1 MLLRYLKKIFYNSV
15 AELRINRL
23 FSTLL
28 FLSCLFGGLS
38 QTAKAQNNEWENPT
52 KYEWNKEK
60 PHADFRLYERTDDAV
75 NDNPQKSSW
84 QYSLNGTWK
93 FVYAPSIAESIKD
106 FYCTDLSDNDWD
118 TITVPSNWEIQGFGE
133 PIIRNIQYVFSPNPP
148 YIDVDNPVG
157 TYRRTFTVPQ
167 NWQGRE
173 VLLHFGSISGYA
185 RIYVNGQQVGMT
197 KASKTPAEFN
207 VTNYLEKGENLLA
220 VQVYRWHDGSYM
232 EDQDFWRLSGI
243 ERDVFLTAY
252 PQTTIWDF
260 FLHAG
265 LDDTYRHGQFR
276 ATVDLRSF
284 NTNATLQK
292 GTLTLE
298 LKDAGGKTVLSAQK
312 AYCISDI
319 STTLTFEGT
328 VRNVRK
334 WSAEHP
340 SLYDCILTLRA
351 NDDKQQTVVAHKVGF
366 RRIEIKNTRLLV
378 NGVPTYIKGVNRH
391 EHNDSLGHTQ
401 TREIIMND
409 LRLIKQLNMNAVRT
423 SHYPNHPLFYQL
435 CDQYGIYV
443 VDEAN
448 IETHGMG
455 SVPYFKDTIPHP
467 AYRPEWYA
475 AHVDRITR
483 MVERDKN
490 HPCIIGW
497 SLGNEC
503 GNGIVF
509 HDEYKRLK
517 KYDPGRFVQ
526 FEQAWEDWNTDI
538 VCPMYPN
545 MWKITEYR
553 KSGKQRPFIMCE
565 YAHAQGNSNGNF
577 KDLWDII
584 YDSPNLQ
591 GGFIWDFMDQG
602 FKIKTEPRDG
612 RTYWTYNGKM
622 GSYKWLEDKK
632 GELNTGTDGLI
643 SANGI
648 PKPQAYE
655 VKKVYQ
661 YIQFIAKDLGK
672 GIISIKNRYDFTN
685 LDEYAFM
692 WEIYKNG
699 EKISTG
705 DFNVDLKPHEEKE
718 IRLSLPVIPEDGNE
732 YFLNLYVH
740 TRVATDLVPAGYEVA
755 REQMQLNK
763 SSFFTS
769 LPPCS
774 GKLSYET
781 KDNIL
786 SFQSGAVSGKI
797 DLKKGILFDYMIN
810 GKQPIRQYPEP
821 AFWRAPIDND
831 FGNKMPVLAGVWRTA
846 HVNRYVKKVTIGE
859 NNEKGLSVRVD
870 WVLSDIQVPYTMEY
884 LVRDNGTVIVT
895 GSIDLTGTKLPEL
908 PRFGMRMELHQ
919 PYENLTYYGR
929 GPFENYID
937 RYSGAFIGRYED
949 KVENQFY
956 WYIRPQETG
965 NKTDVRWLTLLD
977 SGGLGVKI
985 TGLQPISFSALHF
998 SPEDLDPGLTRKLQ
1012 HTIDIVPQKNIFL
1025 HVDLKQRGLGGDNS
1039 WGMYPHNEYRL
1050 LDKKYTY
1057 SYMIELVEKGSDKND
1072 YLNSRK

>member
-1 MLLRYLKKIFYNSV
+1 
-15 AELRINRL
+15 
-23 FSTLL
+23 
-28 FLSCLFGGLS
+28 
-38 QTAKAQNNEWENPT
+38 
-52 KYEWNKEK
+52 
-60 PHADFRLYERTDDAV
+60 ERTDDAV

-207 VTNYLEKGENLLA
+207 VTNYLKKGENLLA

-284 NTNATLQK
+284 NANATLQK

-661 YIQFIAKDLGK
+661 YIQFSAKDLGK

>member
-1 MLLRYLKKIFYNSV
+1 METLTTLYLM
-15 AELRINRL
+15 INRL

-28 FLSCLFGGLS
+28 FLSCLFCGLS
-38 QTAKAQNNEWENPT
+38 PTAKAQNNEWENPT
-52 KYEWNKEK
+52 QYEWNKEK
-60 PHADFRLYERTDDAV
+60 PHADFRLYERADDAV
-75 NDNPQKSSW
+75 NDNPQKSPW

-106 FYCTDLSDNDWD
+106 FYRTDLSDNDWD
-118 TITVPSNWEIQGFGE
+118 TIIVPSNWEIQGFGE

-207 VTNYLEKGENLLA
+207 VTNYLKKGENLLA

-292 GTLTLE
+292 GTLTLD
-298 LKDAGGKTVLSAQK
+298 LKDAGGKTVLSVQK

-319 STTLTFEGT
+319 STTLAFEGT

-351 NDDKQQTVVAHKVGF
+351 DGDKQQTVVAHKVGF
-366 RRIEIKNTRLLV
+366 RRIEIKNARLLV

-391 EHNDSLGHTQ
+391 EHNDTLGHVQ

-409 LRLIKQLNMNAVRT
+409 LRLIKQLNMNAIRT

-509 HDEYKRLK
+509 HDEYK
-517 KYDPGRFVQ
+517 
-526 FEQAWEDWNTDI
+526 
-538 VCPMYPN
+538 
-545 MWKITEYR
+545 
-553 KSGKQRPFIMCE
+553 
-565 YAHAQGNSNGNF
+565 
-577 KDLWDII
+577 
-584 YDSPNLQ
+584 
-591 GGFIWDFMDQG
+591 
-602 FKIKTEPRDG
+602 
-612 RTYWTYNGKM
+612 
-622 GSYKWLEDKK
+622 
-632 GELNTGTDGLI
+632 
-643 SANGI
+643 
-648 PKPQAYE
+648 
-655 VKKVYQ
+655 
-661 YIQFIAKDLGK
+661 
-672 GIISIKNRYDFTN
+672 
-685 LDEYAFM
+685 
-692 WEIYKNG
+692 
-699 EKISTG
+699 
-705 DFNVDLKPHEEKE
+705 
-718 IRLSLPVIPEDGNE
+718 LSLI
-732 YFLNLYVH
+732 H
-740 TRVATDLVPAGYEVA
+740 
-755 REQMQLNK
+755 
-763 SSFFTS
+763 
-769 LPPCS
+769 
-774 GKLSYET
+774 
-781 KDNIL
+781 I
-786 SFQSGAVSGKI
+786 
-797 DLKKGILFDYMIN
+797 
-810 GKQPIRQYPEP
+810 
-821 AFWRAPIDND
+821 
-831 FGNKMPVLAGVWRTA
+831 
-846 HVNRYVKKVTIGE
+846 
-859 NNEKGLSVRVD
+859 
-870 WVLSDIQVPYTMEY
+870 
-884 LVRDNGTVIVT
+884 
-895 GSIDLTGTKLPEL
+895 
-908 PRFGMRMELHQ
+908 
-919 PYENLTYYGR
+919 
-929 GPFENYID
+929 
-937 RYSGAFIGRYED
+937 
-949 KVENQFY
+949 
-956 WYIRPQETG
+956 
-965 NKTDVRWLTLLD
+965 
-977 SGGLGVKI
+977 
-985 TGLQPISFSALHF
+985 
-998 SPEDLDPGLTRKLQ
+998 
-1012 HTIDIVPQKNIFL
+1012 
-1025 HVDLKQRGLGGDNS
+1025 
-1039 WGMYPHNEYRL
+1039 
-1050 LDKKYTY
+1050 
-1057 SYMIELVEKGSDKND
+1057 
-1072 YLNSRK
+1072 

>member
-1 MLLRYLKKIFYNSV
+1 M
-15 AELRINRL
+15 
-23 FSTLL
+23 
-28 FLSCLFGGLS
+28 
-38 QTAKAQNNEWENPT
+38 
-52 KYEWNKEK
+52 
-60 PHADFRLYERTDDAV
+60 
-75 NDNPQKSSW
+75 
-84 QYSLNGTWK
+84 
-93 FVYAPSIAESIKD
+93 
-106 FYCTDLSDNDWD
+106 
-118 TITVPSNWEIQGFGE
+118 
-133 PIIRNIQYVFSPNPP
+133 
-148 YIDVDNPVG
+148 
-157 TYRRTFTVPQ
+157 
-167 NWQGRE
+167 
-173 VLLHFGSISGYA
+173 
-185 RIYVNGQQVGMT
+185 
-197 KASKTPAEFN
+197 
-207 VTNYLEKGENLLA
+207 
-220 VQVYRWHDGSYM
+220 
-232 EDQDFWRLSGI
+232 
-243 ERDVFLTAY
+243 
-252 PQTTIWDF
+252 
-260 FLHAG
+260 HAG

-284 NTNATLQK
+284 NANATLQK

-998 SPEDLDPGLTRKLQ
+998 SPEDLDLGLTRKLQ

>member
-1 MLLRYLKKIFYNSV
+1 METLTTLYLM
-15 AELRINRL
+15 INRL

-28 FLSCLFGGLS
+28 FLSCLFCGLS
-38 QTAKAQNNEWENPT
+38 PTAKAQNNEWENPT

-60 PHADFRLYERTDDAV
+60 PHADFRLYERADDAV
-75 NDNPQKSSW
+75 NDNPQKSPW

-93 FVYAPSIAESIKD
+93 FVYAPSIAESIRD
-106 FYCTDLSDNDWD
+106 FYRTDLSDDDWD

-157 TYRRTFTVPQ
+157 TYQRTFTVPQ

-207 VTNYLEKGENLLA
+207 VTNYLKKGENLLA

-284 NTNATLQK
+284 NTNAALQN

-319 STTLTFEGT
+319 STTLAFEGT

-340 SLYDCILTLRA
+340 SLYDCILTLRV
-351 NDDKQQTVVAHKVGF
+351 DGDKQQTVVAHKVGF
-366 RRIEIKNTRLLV
+366 RRIEIKNARLLV

-391 EHNDSLGHTQ
+391 EHNDTLGHVQ

-467 AYRPEWYA
+467 AYRPEWVA

-526 FEQAWEDWNTDI
+526 FEQAWEDWNTDV

-602 FKIKTEPRDG
+602 FKVKTESRDG

-661 YIQFIAKDLGK
+661 YIQFSAKDLGK

-699 EKISTG
+699 EKISMG
-705 DFNVDLKPHEEKE
+705 NFNVDLKPHEEKE

-732 YFLNLYVH
+732 YFLNLYAH

-786 SFQSGAVSGKI
+786 SFQSGGVSGKI

-810 GKQPIRQYPEP
+810 GEQPIRQYPEP

-831 FGNKMPVLAGVWRTA
+831 FGNKMPTLAGVWRTA
-846 HVNRYVKKVTIGE
+846 HVNRYVKKVTIDE
-859 NNEKGLSVRVD
+859 QNEKGLSIRID
-870 WVLSDIQVPYTMEY
+870 WILNDIQVPYMMEY
-884 LVRDNGTVIVT
+884 LICNNGAIVVT

-919 PYENLTYYGR
+919 PYENLVYYGR

-937 RYSGAFIGRYED
+937 RYSSSFIGRYED

-965 NKTDVRWLTLLD
+965 NKTDVRWLSLLD
-977 SGGLGVKI
+977 SEGQGVRI

-1057 SYMIELVEKGSDKND
+1057 SYMIELVEKNSD
-1072 YLNSRK
+1072 

>member
-1 MLLRYLKKIFYNSV
+1 M
-15 AELRINRL
+15 
-23 FSTLL
+23 
-28 FLSCLFGGLS
+28 
-38 QTAKAQNNEWENPT
+38 
-52 KYEWNKEK
+52 
-60 PHADFRLYERTDDAV
+60 
-75 NDNPQKSSW
+75 
-84 QYSLNGTWK
+84 
-93 FVYAPSIAESIKD
+93 
-106 FYCTDLSDNDWD
+106 
-118 TITVPSNWEIQGFGE
+118 
-133 PIIRNIQYVFSPNPP
+133 
-148 YIDVDNPVG
+148 G

-207 VTNYLEKGENLLA
+207 VTNYLKKGENLLA

-284 NTNATLQK
+284 NANATLQK

-351 NDDKQQTVVAHKVGF
+351 NDNKQQTVVAHKVGF

-577 KDLWDII
+577 KDLWEII
-584 YDSPNLQ
+584 YDSPKLQ
-591 GGFIWDFMDQG
+591 GGFFGDFMDQG
-602 FKIKTEPRDG
+602 FKIKAEPRDG

-672 GIISIKNRYDFTN
+672 GIISIENRYDFTN

>member
-1 MLLRYLKKIFYNSV
+1 METLTTLYLM
-15 AELRINRL
+15 INRL

-28 FLSCLFGGLS
+28 FLSCLFCGLS
-38 QTAKAQNNEWENPT
+38 PTAKAQNNEWENPT
-52 KYEWNKEK
+52 QYEWNKEK
-60 PHADFRLYERTDDAV
+60 PHADFRLYERADDAV
-75 NDNPQKSSW
+75 NDNPQKSPW

-106 FYCTDLSDNDWD
+106 FYRTDLSDNDWD
-118 TITVPSNWEIQGFGE
+118 TIIVPSNWEIQGFGE

-207 VTNYLEKGENLLA
+207 VTNYLKKGENLLA

-292 GTLTLE
+292 GTLTLD

-312 AYCISDI
+312 VYCISDI

-340 SLYDCILTLRA
+340 SLYDCILTLRS
-351 NDDKQQTVVAHKVGF
+351 DGDKQQTVVAHKVGF
-366 RRIEIKNTRLLV
+366 RRIEIKNARLLV

-391 EHNDSLGHTQ
+391 EHNDTLGHVQ

-490 HPCIIGW
+490 HSCIIGW

-602 FKIKTEPRDG
+602 FKVKTEPRDG

-661 YIQFIAKDLGK
+661 YIQFSAKDLGK

-685 LDEYAFM
+685 LDEYAFI

-705 DFNVDLKPHEEKE
+705 DFNVDLIPHEEKE

-732 YFLNLYVH
+732 YFLNLYAH
-740 TRVATDLVPAGYEVA
+740 TRVATDLVPARYEVA

-769 LPPCS
+769 LPSCL

-821 AFWRAPIDND
+821 AFWRAPVDND

-859 NNEKGLSVRVD
+859 KNEKGLSVRVD
-870 WVLSDIQVPYTMEY
+870 WVLSDIQVPYMMEY
-884 LVRDNGTVIVT
+884 LIRDNGTIIVT

-929 GPFENYID
+929 GPLENYID
-937 RYSGAFIGRYED
+937 RYSSSFIGRYED

-977 SGGLGVKI
+977 SEGQGVRI
-985 TGLQPISFSALHF
+985 TGLQPIAFSALHF

-1057 SYMIELVEKGSDKND
+1057 SYMIELVEKKSD
-1072 YLNSRK
+1072 

>member
-1 MLLRYLKKIFYNSV
+1 M
-15 AELRINRL
+15 
-23 FSTLL
+23 
-28 FLSCLFGGLS
+28 
-38 QTAKAQNNEWENPT
+38 
-52 KYEWNKEK
+52 
-60 PHADFRLYERTDDAV
+60 
-75 NDNPQKSSW
+75 
-84 QYSLNGTWK
+84 
-93 FVYAPSIAESIKD
+93 
-106 FYCTDLSDNDWD
+106 
-118 TITVPSNWEIQGFGE
+118 
-133 PIIRNIQYVFSPNPP
+133 
-148 YIDVDNPVG
+148 
-157 TYRRTFTVPQ
+157 
-167 NWQGRE
+167 
-173 VLLHFGSISGYA
+173 
-185 RIYVNGQQVGMT
+185 
-197 KASKTPAEFN
+197 
-207 VTNYLEKGENLLA
+207 
-220 VQVYRWHDGSYM
+220 
-232 EDQDFWRLSGI
+232 
-243 ERDVFLTAY
+243 
-252 PQTTIWDF
+252 
-260 FLHAG
+260 HAG

-284 NTNATLQK
+284 NANATLQK

-378 NGVPTYIKGVNRH
+378 NGVPTYIKKVLTVTNITTA
-391 EHNDSLGHTQ
+391 LGHTQ

-661 YIQFIAKDLGK
+661 YIQFNAKDLGK

-937 RYSGAFIGRYED
+937 RYSG
-949 KVENQFY
+949 
-956 WYIRPQETG
+956 
-965 NKTDVRWLTLLD
+965 
-977 SGGLGVKI
+977 GL
-985 TGLQPISFSALHF
+985 H
-998 SPEDLDPGLTRKLQ
+998 R
-1012 HTIDIVPQKNIFL
+1012 TI
-1025 HVDLKQRGLGGDNS
+1025 
-1039 WGMYPHNEYRL
+1039 
-1050 LDKKYTY
+1050 
-1057 SYMIELVEKGSDKND
+1057 
-1072 YLNSRK
+1072 

>member
-1 MLLRYLKKIFYNSV
+1 M
-15 AELRINRL
+15 
-23 FSTLL
+23 
-28 FLSCLFGGLS
+28 
-38 QTAKAQNNEWENPT
+38 
-52 KYEWNKEK
+52 
-60 PHADFRLYERTDDAV
+60 
-75 NDNPQKSSW
+75 
-84 QYSLNGTWK
+84 NGTWK

-106 FYCTDLSDNDWD
+106 FYRTDLSDNDWD
-118 TITVPSNWEIQGFGE
+118 TIIVPSNWEIQGFGE

-157 TYRRTFTVPQ
+157 TYRRTFTVHQ

-207 VTNYLEKGENLLA
+207 VTNYLKKGENLLA

-252 PQTTIWDF
+252 PQTTIWDL

-292 GTLTLE
+292 GTLTLD

-312 AYCISDI
+312 VYCISDI

-340 SLYDCILTLRA
+340 SLYDCILTLRS
-351 NDDKQQTVVAHKVGF
+351 DGDKQQTVVAHKVGF
-366 RRIEIKNTRLLV
+366 RRIEIKNARLLV

-391 EHNDSLGHTQ
+391 EHNDTLGHVQ

-526 FEQAWEDWNTDI
+526 FEQAWEDWNTDV

-602 FKIKTEPRDG
+602 FKVKTEPRDG

-661 YIQFIAKDLGK
+661 YIQFSAKDLGK

-685 LDEYAFM
+685 LDEYAFI

-705 DFNVDLKPHEEKE
+705 DFNVDLIPHEEKE

-732 YFLNLYVH
+732 YFLNLYAH

-786 SFQSGAVSGKI
+786 SFQSGGVSGKI

-810 GKQPIRQYPEP
+810 GEQPIKQYPEP

-831 FGNKMPVLAGVWRTA
+831 FGNKMPTLAGVWRTA
-846 HVNRYVKKVTIGE
+846 HVNRYVKKVTIDE
-859 NNEKGLSVRVD
+859 QNEKGLSIRID
-870 WVLSDIQVPYTMEY
+870 WILNDIQVPYMMEY
-884 LVRDNGTVIVT
+884 LICNNGAIVVT

-919 PYENLTYYGR
+919 PYENLVYYGR

-937 RYSGAFIGRYED
+937 RYSSSFIGRYED

-956 WYIRPQETG
+956 WYTRPQETG
-965 NKTDVRWLTLLD
+965 NKTDVRWLSLLD
-977 SGGLGVKI
+977 SEGQGVRI
-985 TGLQPISFSALHF
+985 TGLQPIAFSALHF

-1057 SYMIELVEKGSDKND
+1057 SYMIELVKKNSD
-1072 YLNSRK
+1072 

>member
-1 MLLRYLKKIFYNSV
+1 METLTTLYLM
-15 AELRINRL
+15 INRL

-207 VTNYLEKGENLLA
+207 VTNYLKKGENLLA

-284 NTNATLQK
+284 NANATLQK

-661 YIQFIAKDLGK
+661 YIQFSAKDLGK

-786 SFQSGAVSGKI
+786 SFQSGKI

>member
-1 MLLRYLKKIFYNSV
+1 MCIRD
-15 AELRINRL
+15 R
-23 FSTLL
+23 
-28 FLSCLFGGLS
+28 
-38 QTAKAQNNEWENPT
+38 
-52 KYEWNKEK
+52 
-60 PHADFRLYERTDDAV
+60 
-75 NDNPQKSSW
+75 
-84 QYSLNGTWK
+84 LNGTWK

-207 VTNYLEKGENLLA
+207 VTNYLKKGENLLA

-284 NTNATLQK
+284 NANATLQK

-661 YIQFIAKDLGK
+661 YIQFSAKDLGK

-797 DLKKGILFDYMIN
+797 DLKKGLLFDYMIN

>member
-1 MLLRYLKKIFYNSV
+1 METLTTLYLM
-15 AELRINRL
+15 INRL

-207 VTNYLEKGENLLA
+207 VTNYLKKGENLLA

-284 NTNATLQK
+284 NANATLQK

-378 NGVPTYIKGVNRH
+378 KGVNRH

>member
-1 MLLRYLKKIFYNSV
+1 METLTTLYLM
-15 AELRINRL
+15 INRL

-207 VTNYLEKGENLLA
+207 VTNYLKKGENLLA

-284 NTNATLQK
+284 NANATLQK

-391 EHNDSLGHTQ
+391 EHNDSL
-401 TREIIMND
+401 
-409 LRLIKQLNMNAVRT
+409 
-423 SHYPNHPLFYQL
+423 
-435 CDQYGIYV
+435 
-443 VDEAN
+443 
-448 IETHGMG
+448 
-455 SVPYFKDTIPHP
+455 
-467 AYRPEWYA
+467 
-475 AHVDRITR
+475 
-483 MVERDKN
+483 
-490 HPCIIGW
+490 
-497 SLGNEC
+497 
-503 GNGIVF
+503 
-509 HDEYKRLK
+509 
-517 KYDPGRFVQ
+517 
-526 FEQAWEDWNTDI
+526 
-538 VCPMYPN
+538 
-545 MWKITEYR
+545 
-553 KSGKQRPFIMCE
+553 
-565 YAHAQGNSNGNF
+565 
-577 KDLWDII
+577 
-584 YDSPNLQ
+584 
-591 GGFIWDFMDQG
+591 
-602 FKIKTEPRDG
+602 
-612 RTYWTYNGKM
+612 
-622 GSYKWLEDKK
+622 
-632 GELNTGTDGLI
+632 
-643 SANGI
+643 
-648 PKPQAYE
+648 
-655 VKKVYQ
+655 
-661 YIQFIAKDLGK
+661 
-672 GIISIKNRYDFTN
+672 
-685 LDEYAFM
+685 
-692 WEIYKNG
+692 
-699 EKISTG
+699 
-705 DFNVDLKPHEEKE
+705 
-718 IRLSLPVIPEDGNE
+718 
-732 YFLNLYVH
+732 
-740 TRVATDLVPAGYEVA
+740 
-755 REQMQLNK
+755 
-763 SSFFTS
+763 
-769 LPPCS
+769 
-774 GKLSYET
+774 
-781 KDNIL
+781 
-786 SFQSGAVSGKI
+786 
-797 DLKKGILFDYMIN
+797 
-810 GKQPIRQYPEP
+810 
-821 AFWRAPIDND
+821 
-831 FGNKMPVLAGVWRTA
+831 
-846 HVNRYVKKVTIGE
+846 
-859 NNEKGLSVRVD
+859 
-870 WVLSDIQVPYTMEY
+870 
-884 LVRDNGTVIVT
+884 
-895 GSIDLTGTKLPEL
+895 
-908 PRFGMRMELHQ
+908 
-919 PYENLTYYGR
+919 
-929 GPFENYID
+929 
-937 RYSGAFIGRYED
+937 
-949 KVENQFY
+949 
-956 WYIRPQETG
+956 
-965 NKTDVRWLTLLD
+965 
-977 SGGLGVKI
+977 
-985 TGLQPISFSALHF
+985 
-998 SPEDLDPGLTRKLQ
+998 
-1012 HTIDIVPQKNIFL
+1012 
-1025 HVDLKQRGLGGDNS
+1025 
-1039 WGMYPHNEYRL
+1039 
-1050 LDKKYTY
+1050 
-1057 SYMIELVEKGSDKND
+1057 
-1072 YLNSRK
+1072 